1 MTASYKELLAQR
13 EALENQIR
21 KARAEELE
29 EVLRKIGVVIKE
41 FDLAPVDIFPLEKR
55 GSKVKRATVAPKY
68 RNPSTGATWTGR
80 GKPPAWIAGQNRDL
94 FLIAT

>member
-13 EALENQIR
+13 EVLETQIR

-29 EVLRKIGVVIKE
+29 EVLRKIGIVVKE
-41 FDLAPVDIFPLEKR
+41 FDLTPDDIFPLENS
-55 GSKVKRATVAPKY
+55 GSNVKRAAVAPKY